1 MKMPPTPNQFMISP
15 EQVQI
20 QAPQI
25 QEQVAP
31 TTFVKEGEVSMASPR
46 EMIGG
51 INTGMDW
58 YAIGAKA
65 FEVAGNV
72 LPRVL
77 DYQIEKKGAEIADA
91 IYDAE
96 TKIYDSYTN
105 QKASGP
111 QSFGGSVNNEP
122 NDIGNIINTYETNK
136 NELKNKIDN
145 IFGFETSVFD
155 PNFKFDGFGSRWF
168 GVIDG
173 ARRGYKNYA
182 EAGERVQRDALLT
195 LREQQDK
202 AEAWNIV
209 MSGGVPT
216 QKQTSAYNDIAFQ
229 NMPDNKSVTLPLAQV
244 QAYGID
250 VKNGWSVDEA
260 NGTATL
266 VDPTKLLQQPEAF
279 RKTLDASF
287 VEQNIPY
294 GGNYIPEPVMN
305 AVQQVASTGN
315 IGTLN
320 PRVLDFTV
328 NILPQLN
335 ENQLLA
341 MQKQG
346 KDISEAGMN
355 RLRTMRYLA
364 KYSNKSNA
372 EVVRMSSSVNMST
385 LDASA
390 SIMGARLGLAT
401 AAGFAGEKKA
411 SYTNL
416 EKGYSAFFIEQANQ
430 SGLNFTEANLN
441 EALRTNPYIKDAY
454 VSGLLF
460 WMTPNTELDENTKT
474 AISRDIIVNSFVTP
488 STYNIQYQD
497 ETTNQPIV
505 IPTGL
510 SSVSPLFQPS
520 ETTRLLEESKG
531 LDNIPVMVNDA
542 MKDTKTG
549 RIRLAYAANLAMTN
563 LEGNIGGYTETIS
576 NSFDSTYNLT
586 RELIPTSQ
594 LKTIVEATNIEK
606 TDPTTGQTYDA
617 GITKAI
623 LYKYSLA
630 SSDQVLTYFNGGRRP
645 QNPQEI
651 SQAFYRALE
660 YIPTA
665 DQWGWQADLSQT
677 SSAYREKTMGN
688 ARVNMKLTDIPVHS
702 ETGVSNLMA
711 NTQIIPAGLAMGSIV
726 NPSSGQPISF
736 YADPVNEDGFIDI
749 NDSVRDFQLFLI
761 GNKTGIPQNKI
772 KVSNQ
777 RKEVTNPISYFTTE
791 KIGIDLEQELKT
803 NILVAKNRNTNNDS
817 IIIGTDES
825 MDSKS
830 EFVLAV
836 NKQLPFLLQNAQDQL
851 KINKLQA
858 QKIYSILGTEAID
871 SIYERNRGKP
881 FVEALA
887 DITLSTRQF
896 INNDELGIPMLPPID
911 SNNNDVMK
919 EVQSR
924 VLSNKQK
931 VYNENRRAN
940 AKQQIPEFG
949 ESNRWEWNYDTQ
961 SWDKV
966 SKETNTQDFTSNP
979 NFKYGGMIGWMRDL
993 MSSEETPNKEKVSTS
1008 GGTWR
1013 GAGPPK
1019 KQVSPGAVSDKPY
1032 IKLISEFEGLKTEAY
1047 WDDTGKVWTIGKG
1060 TTKYPDGTPVKKGD
1074 KISKQQAEEFAQNY
1088 VDTKVI
1094 PTLEK
1099 TIPTWNEMNPN
1110 QQAAL
1115 VSFAYNLGENFYGRK
1130 GFETLTK
1137 ALSNVDTFDKVP
1149 DALKLYNKSGGKKL
1163 DGLVRRRKA
1172 EADLWLGEVQ
1182 YSKKDSDTQVINVN
1196 DLSFEYQTTTKL
1208 QNIYENIYGKDLA
1221 NKLIENARVSQKF
1234 QDDSLRSFIGQNSEV
1249 PNYEE
1254 DQLNKNIDVY
1264 TYSGEDDI
1272 NFEAFYKSSGENK
1285 GKIFTSKRSK
1295 DSKETLLHELTH
1307 SAQKQYPHSVKKE
1320 LIKDLPKEILD
1331 NEQDFNHLLYV
1342 ISPTELPAHIAEYK
1356 AFYYKDT
1363 NRVLTSS
1370 NIETEMPKFIDWL
1383 GKYTNKDKENDS
1395 ARILFKVLNETSKD
1409 SSFYKLFKEVSK
1421 QVALI
1426 NTKDSNTKI
1435 V

>member
-1 MKMPPTPNQFMISP
+1 MPPTPEQLLISP
-15 EQVQI
+15 AIVDINPPLTQTAIVPTPFVQ
-20 QAPQI
+20 
-25 QEQVAP
+25 
-31 TTFVKEGEVSMASPR
+31 EGEVSMPNPR
-46 EMIGG
+46 EMVGG

-65 FEVAGNV
+65 FEVAGNI

-91 IYDAE
+91 IYDSE

-105 QKASGP
+105 QKEQGSS
-111 QSFGGSVNNEP
+111 SFGDLVNNEP
-122 NDIGNIINTYETNK
+122 NDIGNIINTYEKNK
-136 NELKNKIDN
+136 SDLKNKIDN
-145 IFGFETSVFD
+145 IFGFKTSIFD
-155 PNFKFDGFGSRWF
+155 PSFSFDGMGSRWF
-168 GVIDG
+168 SVIDG
-173 ARRGYKNYA
+173 ARRGYKSLA

-195 LREQQDK
+195 LRQQQEN
-202 AEAWNIV
+202 AEGYARI
-209 MSGGVPT
+209 MSGG
-216 QKQTSAYNDIAFQ
+216 IASEKEINAFNTTALQ
-229 NMPDNKSVTLPLAQV
+229 NTPDNRVITIPIDQG

-250 VKNGWSVDEA
+250 FNNGWSIDEKT
-260 NGTATL
+260 GTAVL
-266 VDPTKLLQQPEAF
+266 VDSRRLLEQPETF
-279 RKTLDASF
+279 RKTLDASY
-287 VEQNIPY
+287 VEQYIPQA
-294 GGNYIPEPVMN
+294 GNYIPDPVMK
-305 AVQQVASTGN
+305 AAQQVASTGN

-320 PRVLDFTV
+320 PRVVDFTL
-328 NILPQLN
+328 NMLPQLN

-341 MQKQG
+341 LQKQG
-346 KDISEAGMN
+346 KDISEAGMS

-364 KYSNKSNA
+364 KYSGKSNP
-372 EVVRMSSSVNMST
+372 EIIKMSSSVNMST

-390 SIMGARLGLAT
+390 SIMGARLSLST
-401 AAGFAGEKKA
+401 AAGFTSGRN
-411 SYTNL
+411 SYTTL

-430 SGLNFTEANLN
+430 SGLNFTEDNLN
-441 EALRTNPYIKDAY
+441 EALRTNQYIKDAY

-474 AISRDIIVNSFVTP
+474 AISRDIIVNSFIAP
-488 STYNIQYQD
+488 SSYNIQYQD

-510 SSVSPLFQPS
+510 SSVSPLFQP
-520 ETTRLLEESKG
+520 TTTTLLLEQSKG
-531 LDNIPVMVNDA
+531 DANIPIHITEA
-542 MKDTKTG
+542 MGDKKTG
-549 RIRLAYAANLAMTN
+549 QLKLAYASNLAMTN
-563 LEGNIGGYTETIS
+563 LEGNINGYTEIIS
-576 NSFDSTYNLT
+576 DSFDSTYNFT
-586 RELIPTSQ
+586 RELIPVEQ
-594 LKTIVEATNIEK
+594 LKNIVSSTQIER
-606 TDPTTGQTYDA
+606 TDPNTGQQYDA

-623 LYKYSLA
+623 LYKYTLA

-645 QNPQEI
+645 QNPTEI

-665 DQWGWQADLSQT
+665 DQWGWDVDLSQA
-677 SSAYREKTMGN
+677 SSASREKTMGN
-688 ARVNMKLTDIPVHS
+688 SRVNMNLTSIPIHS
-702 ETGVSNLMA
+702 ETEVSNLVL
-711 NTQIIPAGLAMGSIV
+711 NTQVFPAELSKGAVI
-726 NPSSGQPISF
+726 NPRTGQALSF
-736 YADPVNEDGFIDI
+736 YSDPINENGFIDI
-749 NDSVRDFQLFLI
+749 NEAVKDFQLYLT
-761 GNKTGIPQNKI
+761 GNKTGTPPNTVKISNK
-772 KVSNQ
+772 
-777 RKEVTNPISYFTTE
+777 RKEITNPFTYFAVE
-791 KIGIDLEQELKT
+791 KAQNDLVVELDS
-803 NILVAKNRNTNNDS
+803 NILVAPNRDKTNDMT
-817 IIIGTDES
+817 IIGMDES
-825 MDSKS
+825 LDSKS
-830 EFVLAV
+830 EFVLAI
-836 NKQLPFLLQNAQDQL
+836 NRQLPFLLQNAQDQF
-851 KINKLQA
+851 KISKLQA
-858 QKIYSILGTEAID
+858 QRIYSTLGTDAID
-871 SIYERNRGKP
+871 YIYEQNKGKP
-881 FVEALA
+881 FVVALA
-887 DITLSTRQF
+887 DISLSTRRF
-896 INNDELGIPMLPPID
+896 INNTTVDLQTKD
-911 SNNNDVMK
+911 ASNNDIMR

-931 VYNENRRAN
+931 VYNERRQAN
-940 AKQQIPEFG
+940 QQQQMPQFG
-949 ESNRWEWNYDTQ
+949 ESNRWEWNYNTQ

-966 SKETNTQDFTSNP
+966 SKETNTQNFTSNP
-979 NFKYGGMIGWMRDL
+979 NFKYGGMIGVVRDFFTT
-993 MSSEETPNKEKVSTS
+993 EETPNKEKISTS

-1019 KQVSPGAVSDKPY
+1019 NQVSPGAVSDKPY

-1060 TTKYPDGTPVKKGD
+1060 TTRYPDGTPVKKGD

-1272 NFEAFYKSSGENK
+1272 NFNAFYKSSGENK

-1307 SAQKQYPHSVKKE
+1307 SAQKQYPDGVKKE